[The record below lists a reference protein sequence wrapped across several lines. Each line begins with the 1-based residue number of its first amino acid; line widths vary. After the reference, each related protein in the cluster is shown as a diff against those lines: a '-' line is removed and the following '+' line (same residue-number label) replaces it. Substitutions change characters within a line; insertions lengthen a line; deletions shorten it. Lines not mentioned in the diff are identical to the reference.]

1 MSSSRQDVSVDS
13 SDRKSRPL
21 CLPTAAL
28 KLPPTSP
35 DRSISPAGRF
45 INTPIELLK
54 IRQQSNTGKV
64 PSTWRLAR
72 HIYANEGRTRGLYRG
87 FTACWMRD
95 IGFGP
100 YFLTYEVILRWL
112 DPGRP
117 IWAGEDILEET
128 EDEIARRGGRGW
140 GAVAIAGAAA
150 GVVSWTVSL
159 VAKSPLPY
167 PWSDLTPGDPFSSD
181 AGHIPLRR
189 DQDARASD
197 GAGPISDGVHGQ
209 VVRSGRVR
217 QVCIDVVDGQGEL
230 QGRRM
235 EGLLLG
241 IGSNLDQSNRESD
254 QARYH
259 SAGLSRY

>member
-1 MSSSRQDVSVDS
+1 MSSSRQDVSVGLL
-13 SDRKSRPL
+13 DRMSPPPHSMLVSRHR
-21 CLPTAAL
+21 ADR
-28 KLPPTSP
+28 P
-35 DRSISPAGRF
+35 DRSISLSCRF
-45 INTPIELLK
+45 INTPVELLK

-150 GVVSWTVSL
+150 GVVSWTVSPFT
-159 VAKSPLPY
+159 VSPILE
-167 PWSDLTPGDPFSSD
+167 S
-181 AGHIPLRR
+181 
-189 DQDARASD
+189 
-197 GAGPISDGVHGQ
+197 
-209 VVRSGRVR
+209 
-217 QVCIDVVDGQGEL
+217 VD
-230 QGRRM
+230 
-235 EGLLLG
+235 
-241 IGSNLDQSNRESD
+241 
-254 QARYH
+254 
-259 SAGLSRY
+259 